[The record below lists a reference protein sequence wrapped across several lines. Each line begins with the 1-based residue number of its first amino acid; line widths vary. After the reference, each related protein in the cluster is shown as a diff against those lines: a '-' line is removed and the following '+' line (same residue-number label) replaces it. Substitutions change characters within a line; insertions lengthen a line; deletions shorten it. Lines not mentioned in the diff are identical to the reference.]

1 MERKLLLVDDEE
13 NILRS
18 LNRLLRRDGYDVHIA
33 VGGQAGLDY
42 LKDNEVGVIISDQ
55 RMPEMSGVEFLSQVK
70 ELYPDTVR
78 IVLSGYTDLNSVT
91 DAINEGA
98 IYKFLTKPW
107 DDDLLRKNIQQAF
120 EHYELV
126 YENERLSS
134 ELKYA
139 NELLEK
145 MNEQL
150 KGDVRQQSR
159 YVELNLRTLQVSQDV
174 LEHMPMAVMGIGDDN
189 LIALANLKAHFLMI
203 PGGGGLV
210 GTFASEVLWP
220 ELLDFLTATSAKDDA
235 NIVIEHDNK
244 KYNVWSAKL
253 GGDSNAEGR
262 VLIMAEEE

>member
-18 LNRLLRRDGYDVHIA
+18 LNRLLRRDGYVIHTA
-33 VGGQAGLDY
+33 VGGQAGLEY
-42 LKDNEVGVIISDQ
+42 LKENDVGVIISDQ

-70 ELYPDTVR
+70 ELYPETVR

-107 DDDLLRKNIQQAF
+107 EDDLLRKNIQDAF
-120 EHYELV
+120 KHYELV
-126 YENERLSS
+126 YENERLSN
-134 ELKYA
+134 ELKDA
-139 NELLEK
+139 NVLLEK

-150 KGDVRQQSR
+150 KDDVRQKSR
-159 YVELNLRTLQVSQDV
+159 FMDINLKTLQVSQDV
-174 LEHMPMAVMGIGDDN
+174 LEHMPMAVMGIGNDN
-189 LIALANLKAHFLMI
+189 LIALANLKAHFMI
-203 PGGGGLV
+203 LPEGGGLV

-220 ELLDFLTATSAKDDA
+220 ELFDFLTFSQSLDDA
-235 NIVIEHDNK
+235 NIVIEHNDK
-244 KYNVWSAKL
+244 SYSVWSSKL

-262 VLIMAEEE
+262 VLLVAEQE